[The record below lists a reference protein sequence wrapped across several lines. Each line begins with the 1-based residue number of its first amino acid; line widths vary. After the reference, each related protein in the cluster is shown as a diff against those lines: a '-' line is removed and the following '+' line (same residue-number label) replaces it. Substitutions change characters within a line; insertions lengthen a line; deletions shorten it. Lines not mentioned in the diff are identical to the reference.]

1 MLATETNT
9 RLTSTYKKDLMLNLR
24 LEHVTVKAKLRVY
37 EFVPNEA
44 INTKIL

>member
-9 RLTSTYKKDLMLNLR
+9 GLTNTYMKDLKLNLR

-37 EFVPNEA
+37 EFVPDEA